1 MQLTGIKQG
10 DVVRVDHGGR
20 KFMAWVDA
28 HNPRIPGNQATLAI
42 TPITGGITWREA
54 KASEIVGHYRR
65 SKQST
70 DHLGK
75 GLT

>member
-1 MQLTGIKQG
+1 MQLTGIKKG

-20 KFMAWVDA
+20 RFMAWVDA
-28 HNPRIPGNQATLAI
+28 HHPAAPGVQARLAI